1 MENNEIKAPYES
13 LLFEESKYIVYN
25 FCTLCSLLK
34 NKKLNFQHIFALVL
48 TEERYRELLKKMLN
62 EDSNLEVYRT
72 LLSIEPNI
80 ASSKYISKLGKTIGM
95 THDK

>member
-1 MENNEIKAPYES
+1 
-13 LLFEESKYIVYN
+13 
-25 FCTLCSLLK
+25 
-34 NKKLNFQHIFALVL
+34 
-48 TEERYRELLKKMLN
+48 MLN